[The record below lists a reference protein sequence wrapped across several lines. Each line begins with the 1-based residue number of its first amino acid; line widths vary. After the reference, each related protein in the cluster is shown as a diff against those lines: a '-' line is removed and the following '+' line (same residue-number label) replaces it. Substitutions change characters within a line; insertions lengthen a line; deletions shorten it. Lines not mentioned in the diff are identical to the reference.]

1 MMKLVTLCLVTS
13 LILAAPL
20 AAFAQTYPA
29 KPVRL
34 VLGFPP
40 GSAVDVVGRIF
51 AAKLGEA
58 VRQTVVVEN
67 RPGAGSNIAAEAVV
81 RAPADGYTLF
91 MGSIANTINASLY
104 KSLPFDFGRDLT
116 AISGIASLP
125 NLLVVHPSMP
135 VHSVRELIAT
145 AKARPN
151 DILFGS
157 SGNGTSPHLSAVLF
171 GSMAGVKIVHVP
183 YKGSPEA
190 VTDLVAGRTQMMFA
204 PASTALP
211 FVKSGKLRALATSTV
226 KRAAIMP
233 DLPTV
238 DEAGVKGFETSL
250 WFALYAP
257 EATPKDIIGRLN
269 AAAAQALND
278 ADLKQKFA
286 AQGIDPFG
294 GTVAQTADFT
304 RAEIAKWAK
313 VVRESGARLD

>member
-1 MMKLVTLCLVTS
+1 MKLVTLCLVAG
-13 LILAAPL
+13 LIPAAPL

-211 FVKSGKLRALATSTV
+211 FVKSGKLRALATSTA

-257 EATPKDIIGRLN
+257 AATPGDIIVRLN
-269 AAAAQALND
+269 GAAAQALND

>member
-1 MMKLVTLCLVTS
+1 MKLITLCIATS
-13 LILAAPL
+13 LALAAPI
-20 AAFAQTYPA
+20 AAFGQAYPA

-34 VLGFPP
+34 ILGFPP

-67 RPGAGSNIAAEAVV
+67 RPGAGSNIATEAVV
-81 RAPADGYTLF
+81 RAPADGYTLL
-91 MGSIANTINASLY
+91 MGSVANTINASLY
-104 KSLPFDFGRDLT
+104 KNLPFDFGRDLA

-211 FVKSGKLRALATSTV
+211 FVKSGKLRALATSTA

-238 DEAGVKGFETSL
+238 DEAGVKGFETSI

-257 EATPKDIIGRLN
+257 TATPGDIIGRLN
-269 AAAAQALND
+269 GAAGQALND

-294 GTVAQTADFT
+294 GTMAQTADFT

>member
-1 MMKLVTLCLVTS
+1 
-13 LILAAPL
+13 
-20 AAFAQTYPA
+20 
-29 KPVRL
+29 
-34 VLGFPP
+34 
-40 GSAVDVVGRIF
+40 
-51 AAKLGEA
+51 
-58 VRQTVVVEN
+58 
-67 RPGAGSNIAAEAVV
+67 
-81 RAPADGYTLF
+81 
-91 MGSIANTINASLY
+91 
-104 KSLPFDFGRDLT
+104 
-116 AISGIASLP
+116 
-125 NLLVVHPSMP
+125 MP

-211 FVKSGKLRALATSTV
+211 FVKSGKLRALATSTA

-238 DEAGVKGFETSL
+238 DEAGVNGFETSL

>member
-1 MMKLVTLCLVTS
+1 MKLVTLCLVTS

-104 KSLPFDFGRDLT
+104 KSLPFDFGRDLA

-211 FVKSGKLRALATSTV
+211 FVKSGKLRALATSTA

-257 EATPKDIIGRLN
+257 TATPGDIIGRLN
-269 AAAAQALND
+269 GAAAQALND

-294 GTVAQTADFT
+294 GTVAQTAEFT
-304 RAEIAKWAK
+304 RSELAKWAK

>member
-1 MMKLVTLCLVTS
+1 MRLLTLCLAIS
-13 LILAAPL
+13 LIPAVPL
-20 AAFAQTYPA
+20 AAFAQAYPA

-211 FVKSGKLRALATSTV
+211 FVRSGKLRALATSTA

-238 DEAGVKGFETSL
+238 DEAGVTGFETSL

-269 AAAAQALND
+269 GAAAQALND

>member
-1 MMKLVTLCLVTS
+1 MKLVTLCLMGS
-13 LILAAPL
+13 LVSVAPL
-20 AAFAQTYPA
+20 AALAQAYPA

-104 KSLPFDFGRDLT
+104 KSLPFDFGRDLA

-211 FVKSGKLRALATSTV
+211 FVKSGKLRALATSTA

-257 EATPKDIIGRLN
+257 TATPGDIIGRLN
-269 AAAAQALND
+269 GAAAQALND

-294 GTVAQTADFT
+294 GTVAQTAEFT
-304 RAEIAKWAK
+304 RSELAKWAK

>member
-1 MMKLVTLCLVTS
+1 MRLLTLCLAIS
-13 LILAAPL
+13 LIPAVPL
-20 AAFAQTYPA
+20 AAFAQAYPA

-91 MGSIANTINASLY
+91 MGSIANAINASLY

-211 FVKSGKLRALATSTV
+211 FVRSGKLRALATSTA

-238 DEAGVKGFETSL
+238 DEAGVTGFETSL

-269 AAAAQALND
+269 GAAAQALND